1 MQQLKQRITVGV
13 VGGSDLVKQQE
24 QLGQNIV
31 NEVDYSFSGDHRT
44 LPSSPLLLVMTRL

>member
-1 MQQLKQRITVGV
+1 MNQLKQRISVGV

-31 NEVDYSFSGDHRT
+31 NDVDYSFSGRSFLTSH
-44 LPSSPLLLVMTRL
+44 SSSCN